1 MTRQYNQTGSA
12 TEGRVNQHITRNRMS
27 KQTGFTMIE
36 LVVVI
41 AIVGILAAV
50 ALPQFMNATKD
61 AHQAA
66 VKGTAGA
73 LAPAVMLARAQYE
86 INRSG
91 GTLGCETTSCQQ
103 NVRGFGGGLVDVN
116 ANGWPIGVSREITQ
130 ALPRRCRSLLAMKC
144 LRTFCKAL
152 PRQLVRQIPTI
163 RRRSALRMPNVSLPT
178 ATMAVTTQLPTTPIP
193 AQLPTP
199 LTETK
204 EAKNE

>member
-1 MTRQYNQTGSA
+1 
-12 TEGRVNQHITRNRMS
+12 
-27 KQTGFTMIE
+27 MIE

-116 ANGWPIGVSREITQ
+116 ANGWPIGVSRGDNAGATAAMSVATCNEVFTNVLQGSAPSVGTTDSDYSTAVGTSNTECVFTYRNDGGNDTITY
-130 ALPRRCRSLLAMKC
+130 
-144 LRTFCKAL
+144 
-152 PRQLVRQIPTI
+152 
-163 RRRSALRMPNVSLPT
+163 NVNT
-178 ATMAVTTQLPTTPIP
+178 GAVSY
-193 AQLPTP
+193 AF
-199 LTETK
+199 
-204 EAKNE
+204 N